1 MRTMSLQTEIIKRE
15 YKVKGEDVD
24 DFMVMET
31 SAYEKYVI
39 SIFKTFLF
47 ENGLKNKISKKVDFT
62 SVTSM
67 NSFVLI
73 KPLMFLQEF
82 CLNLELIYTDK
93 NLKKIEI
100 KSRFFNSKNELC
112 VMANTHFLDFD
123 NAMMNK
129 NKIINVK
136 C

>member
-1 MRTMSLQTEIIKRE
+1 MLLQTKIFKKE

-31 SAYEKYVI
+31 SAYQKYVA

-47 ENGLKNKISKKVDFT
+47 ENGLKNKTSKKIDYT
-62 SVTSM
+62 PVTSL
-67 NSFVLI
+67 NSLVLI

-82 CLNLELIYTDK
+82 CINLELICSDK
-93 NLKKIEI
+93 NLKKIEM
-100 KSRFFNSKNELC
+100 KSRFFNSNNELC

-129 NKIINVK
+129 NKIINVSY
-136 C
+136 

>member
-1 MRTMSLQTEIIKRE
+1 MSFQTKIIKKD

-31 SAYEKYVI
+31 SAYQKYVS

-47 ENGLKNKISKKVDFT
+47 ENGLKNKTSKKIDYT
-62 SVTSM
+62 PVTSL
-67 NSFVLI
+67 NSLVLI

-82 CLNLELIYTDK
+82 CINLELINTDK

-100 KSRFFNSKNELC
+100 KSRFFNSNNELC

-123 NAMMNK
+123 NAMMSK
-129 NKIINVK
+129 NKIINVSY
-136 C
+136 